1 MPFQKR
7 NYTNSLSAI
16 NSPTGYTEDQLREFA
31 EREARNEL
39 IDPNASLNELIA
51 YNERKR
57 QEREANLA
65 KGMAEYIKDP
75 RYITRSLEA
84 FKKAN
89 PYATLVDFT
98 KFINSDTILRA
109 YYTGTDAYRNLN
121 DSQIYS
127 DYRQFFP
134 EQENIFNT
142 LRKGSLEEQEDTNWF
157 AKQAIDLGKGAEKV
171 VRGIV
176 SPFIYADKQIE
187 AVDDLNKFPKE
198 EITALKSKQMQAY
211 KLTQELNNL
220 KASNW
225 FSMTDADRNRTVQKI
240 DSIQKALESLNPTE
254 REQQLIDSGVVYV
267 VSCLTTLTISHILS
281 VASYSTRKWI
291 WSLSFSIAM
300 ISHSLDLH
308 ILKIFCFTS
317 SAILSLS
324 KCLRYFVTKTMCAF
338 RLYLRLL

>member
-1 MPFQKR
+1 MPVQKR

-142 LRKGSLEEQEDTNWF
+142 LRKGSLEEQGDTNWF

-254 REQQLIDSGVVYV
+254 REQQLIDSGVVDAYD
-267 VSCLTTLTISHILS
+267 
-281 VASYSTRKWI
+281 K
-291 WSLSFSIAM
+291 AM
-300 ISHSLDLH
+300 GYKLALD
-308 ILKIFCFTS
+308 KARADFEGNTV
-317 SAILSLS
+317 LSLGGTIVS
-324 KCLRYFVTKTMCAF
+324 TNNKSQMG
-338 RLYLRLL
+338 